1 MMNHEFFM
9 KLAIKKA
16 LKADGKV
23 SPNPLVGAVIVK
35 NGNIISTG
43 YHHKAG
49 SDHAE
54 IDALRKINF
63 QAENCIVYVTLE
75 PCCFYGK
82 TPPCT
87 DAIIRSKVSI
97 LVYGTKDPNPR
108 VAGNGLKQLS
118 EAGIE
123 IIGPVLENQCD
134 NLIEVFRHFIITKT
148 PFIALKAALSL
159 DGKIA
164 TSSKDSKWIS
174 NEKSR
179 KYVQK
184 LRNKYDAILC
194 GINTVMQDNPR
205 LNCRMK
211 NGKNPL
217 KIIFDPNFRITENA
231 AVFLSSEKP
240 VYIIIRSDLD
250 NHAKKIL
257 EKKERILSLNSK
269 IFLLDYHPHN
279 GFHLSEFLSKMGENN
294 ITSILVEGGQKVFSS
309 FLNENTINKFYF
321 FTAPILLGHQ
331 SLDVF
336 STSLNIETIQDGMKL
351 RRVETKLFDDDVL
364 NVYVR

>member
-9 KLAIKKA
+9 KLAIKEA
-16 LKADGKV
+16 IKADGKV

-35 NGNIISTG
+35 NDNIISTG

-49 SDHAE
+49 TDHAE
-54 IDALRKINF
+54 IDALRKMNF
-63 QAENCIVYVTLE
+63 HAENCILYVTLE

-87 DAIIRSKVSI
+87 SAIIRSKVST

-108 VAGNGLKQLS
+108 VAGDGLKQLS
-118 EAGIE
+118 EAGIKV
-123 IIGPVLENQCD
+123 IGPILENDCD
-134 NLIEVFRHFIITKT
+134 NLIEIFRHFIITKK
-148 PFIALKAALSL
+148 PFIAVKTALSL

-164 TSSKDSKWIS
+164 THSGDSKWIS

-179 KYVQK
+179 TYVQK
-184 LRNKYDAILC
+184 LRNKYSAILC
-194 GINTVMQDNPR
+194 GINTVIHDNPR

-211 NGKNPL
+211 NGKNPV

-231 AVFLSSEKP
+231 TVFSSSEKP
-240 VYIIIRSDLD
+240 VYIIIRSDLCLD
-250 NHAKKIL
+250 NKQL
-257 EKKERILSLNSK
+257 EKKEKILSLNSK
-269 IFLLDYHPHN
+269 IFPIDYDSSS
-279 GFHLSEFLSKMGENN
+279 GFNISEFLSKMGKAD

-309 FLNENTINKFYF
+309 FINDNKVNKFYF
-321 FTAPILLGHQ
+321 FTAPILLGDQ

-336 STSLNIETIQDGMKL
+336 STSQNIETIQDGIRLQK
-351 RRVETKLFDDDVL
+351 VETKLFDNDIL